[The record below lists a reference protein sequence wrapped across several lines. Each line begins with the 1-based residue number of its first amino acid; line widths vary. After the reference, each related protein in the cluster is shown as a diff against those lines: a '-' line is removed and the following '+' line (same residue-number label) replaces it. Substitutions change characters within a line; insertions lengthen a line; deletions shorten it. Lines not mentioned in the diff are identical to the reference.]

1 MWQRGD
7 ECDCECYNDEG
18 MCPRAEWCDK
28 TRRGEF
34 VATVLAG
41 FFFIVAVAMITPG
54 IIAMRLL
61 DWVYRKIH
69 WKES

>member
-7 ECDCECYNDEG
+7 ECNGECYTDAG
-18 MCPRAEWCDK
+18 MCPRAEWCNK

-34 VATVLAG
+34 AATVLAG
-41 FFFIVAVAMITPG
+41 FFFIVAVTMLMPG
-54 IIAMRLL
+54 IIVMRLL